1 MKVFEDIM
9 IQSKKLAEE
18 QRRSG
23 ISRNP
28 RDPGMSS
35 SGNIYDGASGSSG
48 NGSRMDEDLQG
59 VSMTGYDQ
67 QRNSAWNPEANEQR
81 QELEREKEYSQTGS
95 EYKQFVEHCWRIRN
109 INPYPYPQVSA
120 KPRVLRGTV
129 SALESLQRSALQ
141 TAPRTQGHAHRAG
154 HSPTLQEAMHQCQTL
169 LLLQTLGKDSGDRLI
184 YHLKT
189 LISR

>member
-28 RDPGMSS
+28 RDPVTSS
-35 SGNIYDGASGSSG
+35 SGNIYDAASGSSG
-48 NGSRMDEDLQG
+48 NGSRLDEDLQG

-67 QRNSAWNPEANEQR
+67 QRNGAWDPEVNEQR

-95 EYKQFVEHCWRIRN
+95 EHHDVVEDRRWIYVLINFSTLRYRQSYELDMGPHSGWRVPSGWHSR
-109 INPYPYPQVSA
+109 P
-120 KPRVLRGTV
+120 
-129 SALESLQRSALQ
+129 SLGCRSTTIQ
-141 TAPRTQGHAHRAG
+141 
-154 HSPTLQEAMHQCQTL
+154 
-169 LLLQTLGKDSGDRLI
+169 
-184 YHLKT
+184 
-189 LISR
+189 